1 MKKEKKKALITA
13 LIVSLI
19 LLVVAVVGTLVFD
32 YYVETIKFDMVG
44 LICGHIFG
52 FLLMFAIVYHYEKK
66 DDSDDA
72 TKEQNHNIY

>member
-1 MKKEKKKALITA
+1 MKKENKKALITA

-19 LLVVAVVGTLVFD
+19 LLVVAVAGTLVFD
-32 YYVETIKFDMVG
+32 HYVDSIQFDTVG
-44 LICGHIFG
+44 LLCGHVLG

-72 TKEQNHNIY
+72 AKGQNHNIY